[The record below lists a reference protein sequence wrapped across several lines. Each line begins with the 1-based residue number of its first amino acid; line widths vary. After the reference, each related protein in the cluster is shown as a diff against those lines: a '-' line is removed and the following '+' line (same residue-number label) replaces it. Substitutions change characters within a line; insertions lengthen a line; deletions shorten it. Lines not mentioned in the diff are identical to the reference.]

1 MVVYERVFGSPVNGG
16 VGEGLRE
23 GEGGRWSVEG
33 SRG

>member
-1 MVVYERVFGSPVNGG
+1 MVVCEQVFESPVNGG

-23 GEGGRWSVEG
+23 GEGGRGRVEG